1 MVINHQLNAAME
13 PGNVVDKY
21 ALCVKKDEVIVAH
34 LPLGKT
40 GRFAE
45 SIVYFL
51 WENRYANFNVV
62 ITGKKS

>member
-13 PGNVVDKY
+13 PGNMVDKY
-21 ALCVKKDEVIVAH
+21 ALCVKKVIVAH

-51 WENRYANFNVV
+51 RENRYANFKVV